1 MAKFRKCDIM
11 QAIAIARED
20 FREANE
26 DKTGFESITTI
37 YIDFFEDGDI
47 QIDGFGMGLLYSFC
61 FYIEENGKT
70 DEEVFEALRDEMKRE
85 AEIEGDEM
93 EIIY

>member
-1 MAKFRKCDIM
+1 MAKYRKCDIM
-11 QAIAIARED
+11 QAIAIARAD

-26 DKTGFESITTI
+26 DKTGDAITMI

-47 QIDGFGMGLLYSFC
+47 QIDGFGMGLLYTFG
-61 FYIEENGKT
+61 FHVEENGKT
-70 DEEVFEALRDEMKRE
+70 DEEVFETLRDEMKRE
-85 AEIEGDEM
+85 GEIEGNEM

>member
-26 DKTGFESITTI
+26 DKTEFESITMI
-37 YIDFFEDGDI
+37 YIDFFENGDI
-47 QIDGFGMGLLYSFC
+47 QIDGFGMGIIFTFE

-85 AEIEGDEM
+85 ADGM